1 MNYFVL
7 SNPRS
12 GTHLLLYILGS
23 NYMTNMSHSHPNISI
38 LNKIK
43 KYKPIIIYRDFKDV
57 SISWWKALNET
68 LVKGGGKYYKNDVK
82 VCNLTDFI
90 FEHKLYISKET
101 MNPIDYWKN
110 YIIEW
115 RKYDK
120 EMLVVRYE
128 NLLTNYD
135 KQIKIIED
143 YLGEEVVCKSLPS
156 INEVKMSRKG
166 IIGDHKNYMD
176 QELIDEINELCKDEI
191 LYIDSFLI

>member
-1 MNYFVL
+1 
-7 SNPRS
+7 
-12 GTHLLLYILGS
+12 
-23 NYMTNMSHSHPNISI
+23 
-38 LNKIK
+38 
-43 KYKPIIIYRDFKDV
+43 
-57 SISWWKALNET
+57 
-68 LVKGGGKYYKNDVK
+68 
-82 VCNLTDFI
+82 
-90 FEHKLYISKET
+90 
-101 MNPIDYWKN
+101 
-110 YIIEW
+110 
-115 RKYDK
+115 
-120 EMLVVRYE
+120 LVVRYE